1 MSRMKIQMEP
11 IKDPRLEA
19 VSDLTLK
26 HVVSLVD
33 AVQNSTVFAFLS
45 ARMRFL
51 SSASFSKCL

>member
-26 HVVSLVD
+26 HVVSLFD
-33 AVQNSTVFAFLS
+33 AVQNSPVFAFLS
-45 ARMRFL
+45 ARM
-51 SSASFSKCL
+51 